1 MLDPEQHKKPD
12 QVHPTGGEQH
22 NSRNGAQNWPGSKR
36 QAAEMLIVLSAGVT
50 AVVAVADQ
58 PDLVFPAVM
67 ALARLLTVL
76 HWLD

>member
-1 MLDPEQHKKPD
+1 
-12 QVHPTGGEQH
+12 
-22 NSRNGAQNWPGSKR
+22 
-36 QAAEMLIVLSAGVT
+36 MLIVLSAGVT